1 MEQVQQDRIRVQGG
15 VDAIKEVLD
24 QVIQEKMNLK
34 GQLYVLTAENS
45 ELKQKLQEL
54 QTPSVPATLADVKKA
69 VA

>member
-15 VDAIKEVLD
+15 VDAIKEILD
-24 QVIQEKMNLK
+24 GVIQEKMNLK
-34 GQLYVLTAENS
+34 GQIYVLSAENA

-54 QTPSVPATLADVKKA
+54 EVPKPEQA

>member
-15 VDAIKEVLD
+15 VDAIKEILD

-45 ELKQKLQEL
+45 ELKQKLQALE
-54 QTPSVPATLADVKKA
+54 VKKEDETLPK
-69 VA
+69 V